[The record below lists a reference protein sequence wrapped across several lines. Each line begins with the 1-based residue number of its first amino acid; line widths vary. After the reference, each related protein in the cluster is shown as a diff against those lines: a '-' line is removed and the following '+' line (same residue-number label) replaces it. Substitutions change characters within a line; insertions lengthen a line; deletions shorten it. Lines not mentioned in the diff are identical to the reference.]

1 MKHTDWCPLQSSA
14 SEFCSTR
21 SEKNSTLLRIGVP
34 THRDSVIFL
43 QPSHTHPLFTN
54 CPLLTVSAS
63 MQISMKSS
71 VRYAKKD
78 SEIKQLTFQNATPMI
93 LPLCSQNAQSFV
105 PQKEAEDAFHA
116 FFPLNLRFGL

>member
-1 MKHTDWCPLQSSA
+1 
-14 SEFCSTR
+14 
-21 SEKNSTLLRIGVP
+21 
-34 THRDSVIFL
+34 
-43 QPSHTHPLFTN
+43 
-54 CPLLTVSAS
+54 

-116 FFPLNLRFGL
+116 FFPSTRDLDYKLESVISH